1 MLVGLHT
8 SEGLKKPGF
17 VSSGL
22 ASGGNKILVRRDS
35 DQTVNDSVH
44 HDCLGIGAPLLQEWP
59 FEGSDHRRYATL
71 AVVVVEHVPGAS
83 PLHSLDLSA

>member
-44 HDCLGIGAPLLQEWP
+44 HDYLGIGPPVL
-59 FEGSDHRRYATL
+59 
-71 AVVVVEHVPGAS
+71 
-83 PLHSLDLSA
+83 